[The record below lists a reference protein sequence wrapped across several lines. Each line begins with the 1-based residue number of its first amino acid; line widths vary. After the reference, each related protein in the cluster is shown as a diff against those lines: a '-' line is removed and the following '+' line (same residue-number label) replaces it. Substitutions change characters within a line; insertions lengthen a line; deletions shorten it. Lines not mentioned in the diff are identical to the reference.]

1 MLPAACRR
9 RTLSRSR
16 LEPVSYPAACHGV
29 FEVTVPSSAWALA
42 HETGKYHFTARVA
55 FEEPFH
61 GAPRVVAGLSALELG
76 DGPSS
81 RLEVRIVPDSITA
94 TGFTIRFATAT
105 SGGVHSAAAFWL
117 AIPS

>member
-1 MLPAACRR
+1 MLPTACRR
-9 RTLSRSR
+9 RTPSRVR
-16 LEPVSYPAACHGV
+16 PTPLPPPACHGV
-29 FEVTVPSSAWALA
+29 LEVDVPSSSWALA
-42 HETGKYHFTARVA
+42 PDTGRYHFTARVA
-55 FEEPFH
+55 FEEPFYRT
-61 GAPRVVAGLSALELG
+61 PKVVAGLSALELG

-117 AIPS
+117 AIPD